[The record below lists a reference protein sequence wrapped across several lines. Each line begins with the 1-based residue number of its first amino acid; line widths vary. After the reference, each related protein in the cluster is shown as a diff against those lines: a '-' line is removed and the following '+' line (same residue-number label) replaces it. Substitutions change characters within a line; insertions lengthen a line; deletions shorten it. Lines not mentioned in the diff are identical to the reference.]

1 MYVKYSE
8 SRFMWSHFKKNH
20 IKRLLLYLFLCVPL
34 LFNLTSSLFKPVEN
48 FPCTLINTHFFLSSS
63 LYLFFH
69 LSLSHTHTNI
79 HTYIHTS
86 LSVSHTHSLTFFFL
100 SLSRYTH
107 TQAQNTHIHT
117 HTLSLSLCVNV
128 LLQVFSF
135 LKKYFYWFFLQVGM
149 LEKKQVTNW
158 RRNNKFWQS

>member
-1 MYVKYSE
+1 
-8 SRFMWSHFKKNH
+8 MWSHFKKNH

-69 LSLSHTHTNI
+69 LSLSLTHTNI
-79 HTYIHTS
+79 HTYIHT
-86 LSVSHTHSLTFFFL
+86 LTLCLTHSFTHFL
-100 SLSRYTH
+100 FSFTISLYTH
-107 TQAQNTHIHT
+107 SSTKHTHIHT

-158 RRNNKFWQS
+158 RRNNKFWQC